1 MIFLEGNLT
10 TLHTKCK
17 DMDTF
22 DTVLSNIYSK
32 EITVDVLKHKIPQV
46 LVL

>member
-1 MIFLEGNLT
+1 MNFLGGNLT

-22 DTVLSNIYSK
+22 DTVLSNIYPK
-32 EITVDVLKHKIPQV
+32 EIIVDVLKQKIPQV
-46 LVL
+46 FVL